1 LPVSGSFLF
10 AKVTISE
17 DWVSLETELF
27 YKGVEYMSDGEQKKV
42 SCLNV
47 RTLPHCPSYVLP
59 QPFGPMI
66 KTSVVL
72 SELFVQINVE
82 ADIDLCDKAI
92 EIKREK
98 KDIEIKQCELLLN
111 TNTVFISGFVNKNV
125 EYATACCGCGP
136 ASLDGGQDQAKED
149 EYGFGHSI
157 CGQIKHCL
165 VKIPFECTAEIA
177 PLNMPFGF
185 PSTTE
190 EYRLGAV
197 KCGKKTPKKE
207 FVSTVFINEKPF
219 GEPVAAYM
227 VDEIIH
233 PHEKPFHKFTEKMVV
248 VVLLKIMQNRQ
259 IPLNGGFFPQSAVVM
274 PNQLANSSQ
283 TTAPSGIIGE
293 LIDILEDT
301 ED

>member
-1 LPVSGSFLF
+1 
-10 AKVTISE
+10 
-17 DWVSLETELF
+17 
-27 YKGVEYMSDGEQKKV
+27 MSDGEQKKV
-42 SCLNV
+42 QILNV

-59 QPFGPMI
+59 QPFGPVI

-82 ADIDLCDKAI
+82 ADIDLCDEAI

-98 KDIEIKQCELLLN
+98 KEIEIVQCELLLN
-111 TNTVFISGFVNKNV
+111 TNTVFIGGFVNKNV
-125 EYATACCGCGP
+125 EYATGYCGCAPVPG
-136 ASLDGGQDQAKED
+136 DGGEPKQG
-149 EYGFGHSI
+149 GFDHNI

-165 VKIPFECTAEIA
+165 VKIPFECTAEI
-177 PLNMPFGF
+177 PFGSSPF
-185 PSTTE
+185 GYPSSTD
-190 EYRLGAV
+190 EYHFSTM
-197 KCGKKTPKKE
+197 KCAKKKTPKKE

-219 GEPVAAYM
+219 GEPIAAYM

-259 IPLNGGFFPQSAVVM
+259 VPLNGFFPGAAGLNVM
-274 PNQLANSSQ
+274 PNQPKLASSPQ
-283 TTAPSGIIGE
+283 TAAPAGIIGE
-293 LIDILEDT
+293 LIEVLEDA